1 MEINEK
7 CDVFSFGV
15 LALEIIMGKHP
26 VDLILSLSSSTFTT
40 RDMLLKDVL
49 DQCLS
54 LPINQVA
61 REVLSIAKIAIAS
74 LHTIPQSRPT
84 MQQVSQVLSTQKPH
98 LPNTLFT
105 ITLGEVV
112 DLRGSTVK

>member
-7 CDVFSFGV
+7 CDIFSFGV

-26 VDLILSLSSSTFTT
+26 GDLFSSLSSSKFTT
-40 RDMLLKDVL
+40 CDMLLKDAL

-54 LPINQVA
+54 YPINRVA
-61 REVLSIAKIAIAS
+61 RELLSIAKIAIAC
-74 LHTIPQSRPT
+74 LHTIPQSYPT
-84 MQQVSQVLSTQKPH
+84 MQQVFQELSTQKPH

-112 DLRGSTVK
+112 DLRGSTI

>member
-1 MEINEK
+1 MGMHLG
-7 CDVFSFGV
+7 DLFSY
-15 LALEIIMGKHP
+15 
-26 VDLILSLSSSTFTT
+26 LSSSKFTT
-40 RDMLLKDVL
+40 CDMLLKDVL
-49 DQCLS
+49 DQRLS

-61 REVLSIAKIAIAS
+61 REVLSIAKIAIAF

-84 MQQVSQVLSTQKPH
+84 MQHISQELSAQKPH

-112 DLRGSTVK
+112 DLRGSTV